1 MKQANKVCW
10 SKKSKDFLKSKLTP
24 ELAEFIG
31 IMLGD
36 GYLSY
41 PRNPRIKISFNSED
55 DKEYLCFVRELLT
68 KLFSTKIKTEHRKNE
83 KTSNLYIFNIKL
95 LRYLMNDIGLKS
107 SPKWNLAEIPEWIFK
122 KKLEKHVLRG
132 YFDTDGCV
140 VITDNN
146 GTRYPR
152 LEMKICPSPMQ
163 KQFISILYNYQFKFG
178 VYDIGKGKVR
188 IQMNGRKQL
197 KKWMSIVGFH
207 NNKHQIKAN
216 SF

>member
-1 MKQANKVCW
+1 MVSQNSLNRKP
-10 SKKSKDFLKSKLTP
+10 KLTP

-55 DKEYLCFVRELLT
+55 DKEYLAFVT
-68 KLFSTKIKTEHRKNE
+68 KLLNTLFTTKIKTEHRKNE
-83 KTSNLYIFNIKL
+83 KTSNLYIFNNEIIRFL
-95 LRYLMNDIGLKS
+95 INEISLNP
-107 SPKWNLAEIPEWIFK
+107 SPKWNRAEIPEWIFN
-122 KKLEKHVLRG
+122 KKLEKYVLRG

-140 VITDNN
+140 VITNNN

-152 LEMKICPSPMQ
+152 LEMKICPSPM
-163 KQFISILYNYQFKFG
+163 KEQFIAILDKYQFKFG

-188 IQMNGRKQL
+188 IQMNGKEEL
-197 KKWMSIVGFH
+197 KRWNKLIGFS
-207 NNKHQIKAN
+207 NKKHQQKCD